1 MILSASQPYFAPFTG
16 FFCKAYLSDVL
27 VLLDEVQ
34 FPRGTTWITRNRF
47 KNDQGT
53 LWMTIPV
60 KKKGLGLQ
68 NINAIRI
75 YHEGH
80 WARKHPAS
88 LKNAYAN
95 APYFMDHINFF
106 KTLFSNKFE
115 KLVDLNLEII
125 HYLIKCFN
133 IDTKVVLLSELGIQT
148 RGHQLLIDICRVMGA
163 SRYLAQSPA
172 QKYLKPDLFR
182 DAGIELKYFKPPAL
196 IYPQLWGSFIPNL
209 SAFDLVFNC
218 GPKAHEILTNN
229 GGIV

>member
-1 MILSASQPYFAPFTG
+1 MIVAANQPYFAPFPG
-16 FFCKAYLSDVL
+16 FFCKVHLSDVL

-68 NINAIRI
+68 SMNAVRI
-75 YHEGH
+75 YHESP
-80 WARKHPAS
+80 WARKHLAS

-95 APYFMDHINFF
+95 APYFAVHINFL
-106 KTLFSNKFE
+106 KKLFSEKFE
-115 KLVDLNLEII
+115 KLIYLNLEII
-125 HYLIKCFN
+125 NYLIRHLI
-133 IDTKVVLLSELGIQT
+133 IDTKVVLLSELGIQA
-148 RGHQLLIDICRVMGA
+148 RGDQLLIDICRVLGA
-163 SRYLAQSPA
+163 SCYLAQRPA
-172 QKYLKPDLFR
+172 QKYLNPDLVR
-182 DAGIELKYFKPPAL
+182 DAQIKLKYFKLPAL

-218 GPKAHEILTNN
+218 GPKSHEILTNN

>member
-1 MILSASQPYFAPFTG
+1 MIVSASQPYFAPFPG
-16 FFCKAYLSDVL
+16 FFYKAHLADVL
-27 VLLDEVQ
+27 VLLDAVQ

-68 NINAIRI
+68 NINAVRI

-80 WARKHPAS
+80 WARKHQAS
-88 LKNAYAN
+88 LENAYAN
-95 APYFMDHINFF
+95 APYFADHINFL
-106 KTLFSNKFE
+106 KKLFSKKFE
-115 KLVDLNLEII
+115 KLIDLNLEII
-125 HYLIKCFN
+125 RYLIKCLN
-133 IDTKVVLLSELGIQT
+133 IDTKVVLLSELGVQT

-163 SRYLAQSPA
+163 SCYLAQSPA

-182 DAGIELKYFKPPAL
+182 EAEIELKYFKLPEL

-209 SAFDLVFNC
+209 SALDLVFNC
-218 GPKAHEILTNN
+218 GPKSSELLIAERN
-229 GGIV
+229 IV

>member
-1 MILSASQPYFAPFTG
+1 MIIAASQPYFAPFPG
-16 FFCKAYLSDVL
+16 FFYKAHLSDVL

-68 NINAIRI
+68 NINAVRI

-80 WARKHPAS
+80 WARKHTAS

-95 APYFMDHINFF
+95 APYFADHINFL
-106 KTLFSNKFE
+106 KTLFSEKFE
-115 KLVDLNLEII
+115 KLIDLNLRVIR
-125 HYLIKCFN
+125 YLIKCLN
-133 IDTKVVLLSELGIQT
+133 IDTKVVLLSELGIQA
-148 RGHQLLIDICRVMGA
+148 RGDQLLIDICRAQGA
-163 SRYLAQSPA
+163 SCYLAQSPA
-172 QKYLKPDLFR
+172 QKYLNPDLFR
-182 DAGIELKYFKPPAL
+182 DAQIKLAYFKPPAI

-218 GPKAHEILTNN
+218 GPKSYEILVAERN
-229 GGIV
+229 VV